1 MSERVVADEGPGA
14 GAPGDDVADLI
25 PMLRR
30 IVAAR
35 VGSHPAAEDV
45 VQETLVRVL
54 AARDR
59 IEPGMLEPYAIA
71 TVRNVVATLW
81 RQQDRSA
88 RNRHRAHDP
97 SEPERAEDL
106 VVASEEQAAM
116 ARAIETL
123 TDQERRALLAHEVD
137 GRDTRSLAEDVGS
150 TAGAVAASLKR
161 TRARL
166 RVEYLLALE
175 DAEVPSERCRPVLL
189 SLSSADRRRQAE
201 VGAAQHL
208 LECPLCSRLSEPLL
222 GRGPVRDDVVSVPI
236 ASDPDIVTA
245 RRSARELA
253 VRAGFTGADL
263 TMLATAVS
271 EVARN
276 IVRFAGSGEVVL
288 ELLAPRRGV
297 RVVARDA
304 GPGIDDVTSA
314 LTDGHSTSDG
324 LGLGLPGSR
333 RLMDEFDISSEV
345 GRGTTITM
353 TKWFDRKAP
362 S

>member
-1 MSERVVADEGPGA
+1 VSERVVADEPPEA
-14 GAPGDDVADLI
+14 REPGDDVAELI

-59 IEPGMLEPYAIA
+59 IEPGMLEPYAIT

-81 RQQDRSA
+81 RQQDRTS
-88 RNRHRAHDP
+88 RNQHRAHDP
-97 SEPERAEDL
+97 SEPDQAEDI

-116 ARAIETL
+116 ARAVGRL
-123 TDQERRALLAHEVD
+123 TDREREALLAHEVE
-137 GRDTRSLAEDVGS
+137 GRDTRSMAQDAGS
-150 TAGAVAASLKR
+150 TPGAVAASLKR

-175 DAEVPSERCRPVLL
+175 QVEPPTDRCRPVLL
-189 SLSSADRRRQAE
+189 SLSSADRRRQGE
-201 VGAAQHL
+201 VDAAQHL
-208 LECPLCSRLSEPLL
+208 LECALCSRLSEPLL
-222 GRGPVRDDVVSVPI
+222 ERGAVRDDVVSVPI
-236 ASDPDIVTA
+236 AADADIVTA
-245 RRSARELA
+245 RQAARELA
-253 VRAGFTGADL
+253 VRAGFSGADL
-263 TMLATAVS
+263 TLLATAVS

-276 IVRFAGSGEVVL
+276 IVRFAGSGEVAV
-288 ELLAPRRGV
+288 ELLGPRRGV

-304 GPGIDDVTSA
+304 GPGIPDLDSA
-314 LTDGHSTSDG
+314 LTDGYTTSDG

-333 RLMDEFDISSEV
+333 RLMDEFEIVSEV
-345 GRGTTITM
+345 GRGTTVTM

-362 S
+362 A